1 MDLNLKDRNVLVT
14 AASTGIGKSVAELF
28 LSENCNVTICSSN
41 IDKLKK
47 TAAELEPK
55 FKHRLFYIKC
65 DINKL
70 DEIRTTVE
78 AAEKQFGP
86 IDILVNNCG
95 GPSPGFFD
103 DLDEDKWKTG
113 YDQVLMSA
121 VRFTK
126 LVIPKMKEK
135 KWGRVINI
143 TSISVKQPVDNLL
156 LSNAFRSAVT
166 AFAKTLSNQVGEF
179 NITVN
184 NIAPGLTHTGRL
196 DELAELRA
204 KAADITKEEML
215 NKMAMDIPIKRI
227 ARPEEIASAVV
238 YLSSE
243 IGGYITGQTLVV
255 DGGYNKATY

>member
-1 MDLNLKDRNVLVT
+1 MELNLEDKNVLVT

-28 LSENCNVTICSSN
+28 LNENCNVTICSSN

-47 TAAELEPK
+47 TAAELELK

-70 DEIRTTVE
+70 DEIRTAVE
-78 AAEKQFGP
+78 AAENQFGP

-103 DLDEDKWKTG
+103 DLDEEKWKTG
-113 YDQVLMSA
+113 FDQVLMSA

-126 LVIPKMKEK
+126 LVLPKMKER
-135 KWGRVINI
+135 KWGRIINI
-143 TSISVKQPVDNLL
+143 TSISVKQPIDNLL

-166 AFAKTLSNQVGEF
+166 AFAKTLSNQVGQY

-184 NIAPGLTHTGRL
+184 NVAPGLTHTGRL

-204 KAADITKEEML
+204 KDANITKEDML
-215 NKMAMDIPIKRI
+215 LKMAMDIPLKRI
-227 ARPEEIASAVV
+227 ARPEEIASAVI
-238 YLSSE
+238 YLSSQL
-243 IGGYITGQTLVV
+243 GGYITGQTILV
-255 DGGYNKATY
+255 DGGFNKSTY